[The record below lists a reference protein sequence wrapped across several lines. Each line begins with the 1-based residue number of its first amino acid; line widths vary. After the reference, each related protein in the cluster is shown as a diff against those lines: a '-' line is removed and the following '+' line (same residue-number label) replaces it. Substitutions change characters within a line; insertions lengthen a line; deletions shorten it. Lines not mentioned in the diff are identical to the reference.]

1 MPRSI
6 GVLLGE
12 SINFK
17 TYLKLINMTNL
28 QNCLDNCSVYC
39 GTYHKYNNSS
49 LYGKWLNLSDYS
61 DYDELLTAMYEL
73 HKDESDPEFMFSD
86 YEGCELF
93 EKFGLISE
101 SFLSPEIY
109 EIAEQISDS
118 GHDSEVYEA
127 CLDCLGKMDFQSLH
141 EYVNNFYYGE
151 YSSDEDF
158 VQELYENDIPF
169 NLPSFVIIDWEAT
182 ARNIMY
188 DYFESN
194 GHYFKS

>member
-1 MPRSI
+1 
-6 GVLLGE
+6 
-12 SINFK
+12 
-17 TYLKLINMTNL
+17 MTNL
-28 QNCLDNCSVYC
+28 QNCLDTASIYVS
-39 GTYHKYNNSS
+39 TYAKYNNGS

-61 DYDELLTAMYEL
+61 DYDELLEAMREL
-73 HKDESDPEFMFSD
+73 HKDEHDCEFMYQD

-93 EKFGLISE
+93 EKLGLIGE

-109 EIAEQISDS
+109 SIAEQIDESEY
-118 GHDSEVYEA
+118 DSEVFEA
-127 CLDCLGKMDFQSLH
+127 VLDNFLDMSFESAY

-151 YSSDEDF
+151 YANDIEF
-158 VQELYENDIPF
+158 VEYLYENDIPF
-169 NLPSFVIIDWEAT
+169 NLPSFVVIDWEAT